1 MKRLE
6 RGFTLIEL
14 LIVLLII
21 TSIMGLLFPLGNHLT
36 KKSLQ
41 LSVQADVVRYH
52 LNDLG
57 HCFYKLG
64 DYFEAFDAYP
74 EGFPED
80 AWFDLT
86 QYFSSFVNFFTAKT
100 ENRSNFCRFTAQ
112 EIQEK
117 QYPHPVKLHFF
128 LCKEKDVSDA
138 LKGHPGKT
146 IHGTQV
152 LYVIEFE

>member
-1 MKRLE
+1 
-6 RGFTLIEL
+6 
-14 LIVLLII
+14 
-21 TSIMGLLFPLGNHLT
+21 MGLLFPLGNHLT

-41 LSVQADVVRYH
+41 LSVQADVVRYQNAF
-52 LNDLG
+52 L
-57 HCFYKLG
+57 

-138 LKGHPGKT
+138 LKGHPEKT

>member
-14 LIVLLII
+14 LIVLSIV
-21 TSIMGLLFPLGNHLT
+21 TSIMGLLFPLGNHLN

-41 LSVQADVVRYH
+41 LSVQADVVRYQNAF
-52 LNDLG
+52 L
-57 HCFYKLG
+57 
-64 DYFEAFDAYP
+64 DYFEAFDTYP
-74 EGFPED
+74 KGFPED
-80 AWFDLT
+80 TWFDLT
-86 QYFSSFVNFFTAKT
+86 QYFSSFINFFNTKLG
-100 ENRSNFCRFTAQ
+100 NRSHFCRFTAQ

-146 IHGTQV
+146 IQGTQV

>member
-21 TSIMGLLFPLGNHLT
+21 TSIMGLLFPLGNHLN

-41 LSVQADVVRYH
+41 LSVQADVVRYQNAF
-52 LNDLG
+52 L
-57 HCFYKLG
+57 
-64 DYFEAFDAYP
+64 DYFEAFDEYP
-74 EGFPED
+74 KNFPVD

-86 QYFSSFVNFFTAKT
+86 QYFSSFVNFFK
-100 ENRSNFCRFTAQ
+100 NCSHFCRFTAQ

-117 QYPHPVKLHFF
+117 QYPYPAKLHFF
-128 LCKEKDVSDA
+128 AMRLIV
-138 LKGHPGKT
+138 LKRTLSLENILP
-146 IHGTQV
+146 
-152 LYVIEFE
+152 

>member
-41 LSVQADVVRYH
+41 LSVQADVVRYQNAF
-52 LNDLG
+52 L
-57 HCFYKLG
+57 

-146 IHGTQV
+146 IQGTQV

>member
-1 MKRLE
+1 MKRLK

-21 TSIMGLLFPLGNHLT
+21 TSIMGLLFPLGNHLN

-41 LSVQADVVRYH
+41 LSVQADIVRYQNAF
-52 LNDLG
+52 L
-57 HCFYKLG
+57 
-64 DYFEAFDAYP
+64 DYFEAFDTYP
-74 EGFPED
+74 KDFPVD

-86 QYFSSFVNFFTAKT
+86 QYFSSFVNFFTAKM
-100 ENRSNFCRFTAQ
+100 ENRSQFCRFTAQ

-117 QYPHPVKLHFF
+117 HYLHPVKLHFF

-138 LKGHPGKT
+138 LEGHPGKT
-146 IHGTQV
+146 IQGTQV

>member
-1 MKRLE
+1 M
-6 RGFTLIEL
+6 
-14 LIVLLII
+14 
-21 TSIMGLLFPLGNHLT
+21 
-36 KKSLQ
+36 
-41 LSVQADVVRYH
+41 RYQNSF
-52 LNDLG
+52 L
-57 HCFYKLG
+57 

-74 EGFPED
+74 KGFPED

-86 QYFSSFVNFFTAKT
+86 QYFSSFVNFFTAKM
-100 ENRSNFCRFTAQ
+100 ESRSNFCRFTAQ

-138 LKGHPGKT
+138 LEGHPGKT
-146 IHGTQV
+146 IQGTQV

>member
-6 RGFTLIEL
+6 QGFTLIEL

-21 TSIMGLLFPLGNHLT
+21 TSVMGLLFPLGNHLN

-41 LSVQADVVRYH
+41 ISVQADVVRYQNAF
-52 LNDLG
+52 L
-57 HCFYKLG
+57 

-74 EGFPED
+74 KGFPVD

-86 QYFSSFVNFFTAKT
+86 QCFSSFVDFFNTKT

-117 QYPHPVKLHFF
+117 QYPHSVKLYFF

-138 LKGHPGKT
+138 LEGHPGKT